1 VSLSD
6 LIAAKSSDTLLAELL
21 AALQLRG
28 FPATDWQQ
36 GSVPR
41 TLLEAYA
48 EQLASFSTAQA
59 AVAAGGF
66 LDTATGAWLTLLAE
80 QNFDVAR
87 KEALTTK
94 GTVRLTA
101 AGGSGPHTIA
111 VGQLWVSTSSG
122 KRFTNVEGG
131 TLTLG
136 GTLDLE
142 FEAESPGSAFNV
154 GSSTITTLITSL
166 AGVTVN
172 NPASPWIT
180 RAGTDEE
187 SDTSLRQRCRD
198 RLPTIGTGATAS
210 AYRTWA
216 QEASEE
222 VRRVLV
228 STDDGT
234 GLVSVVVAGDDGP
247 VSGDALTDV
256 EDYVADR
263 KPLTDTVDVAN
274 ATAVPVDV
282 TATLYGAATF
292 ETAALAAAEDAVAA
306 VINGFEIG
314 GTAFRAALIEA
325 LMSPEGVQ
333 NVVIATP
340 SGDTALA
347 DDEVA
352 TVGTLTLTWSS
363 L

>member
-1 VSLSD
+1 MSLAD
-6 LIAAKSSDTLLAELL
+6 LITAKSSDVLLAELL
-21 AALQLRG
+21 AELQTRG
-28 FPATDWQQ
+28 FPATDWQP

-66 LDTATGAWLTLLAE
+66 LDTSSGAWLTLLAD
-80 QNFDVAR
+80 QFFDVDR

-101 AGGSGPHTIA
+101 AGGAGPYTITI
-111 VGQLWVSTSSG
+111 GQLWVATSSG

-131 TLTLG
+131 TLTLA

-142 FEAESPGSAFNV
+142 FEAESPGSAYNV
-154 GSSTITTLITSL
+154 GSSTITTLVTSL

-187 SDTSLRQRCRD
+187 ADAALRQRCRD

-210 AYRTWA
+210 AYRTWS

-228 STDDGT
+228 SGDGGT
-234 GLVSVVVAGDDGP
+234 GEVTVVIAGDDGP
-247 VSGDALTDV
+247 VSAGAVTDV
-256 EDYVADR
+256 ETALGER
-263 KPLTDTVDVAN
+263 KPITDTLDVQN
-274 ATAVPVDV
+274 AVAEPIDV
-282 TATLYGAATF
+282 TATLYGEATY
-292 ETAALAAAEDAVAA
+292 EDAALAEAEDAVAA
-306 VINGFEIG
+306 AINAFEIG
-314 GTAFRAALIEA
+314 GTVYRAALIEA
-325 LMSPEGVQ
+325 LMSPDGVQ
-333 NVVIATP
+333 NVVVSTPASDTVLAAT
-340 SGDTALA
+340 
-347 DDEVA
+347 EVA
-352 TVGTLTLTWSS
+352 TVGTITLTWSS

>member
-1 VSLSD
+1 MSLAD
-6 LIAAKSSDTLLAELL
+6 LITAKSADELL
-21 AALQLRG
+21 EELLTELQGRG
-28 FPATDWQQ
+28 FPATDWQP

-66 LDTATGAWLTLLAE
+66 LDTSSGAWLTLLAE
-80 QNFDVAR
+80 QVFDVER

-101 AGGSGPHTIA
+101 AAGAGPYTIT
-111 VGQLWVSTSSG
+111 VGQLWVATASG
-122 KRFTNVEGG
+122 KRFTNVAGG
-131 TLTLG
+131 TLTIG

-142 FEAESPGSAFNV
+142 FEAESPGASFNV
-154 GSSTITTLITSL
+154 GSATITTLVTSL

-228 STDDGT
+228 SADGGT
-234 GLVSVVVAGDDGP
+234 GEVTVVIAGDDGP
-247 VSGDALTDV
+247 VSSGAVTDV
-256 EDYVADR
+256 EDALDER
-263 KPLTDTVDVAN
+263 KPITDTVDVQN
-274 ATAVPVDV
+274 AVAEPINV
-282 TATLYGAATF
+282 TATLYGDATF
-292 ETAALAAAEDAVAA
+292 EESALAEAEDAVAA
-306 VINGFEIG
+306 VINAFSIG
-314 GTAFRAALIEA
+314 GTVYRAAIIEA

-333 NVVIATP
+333 NVVVSAP
-340 SGDTALA
+340 ASDTALA
-347 DDEVA
+347 ATEVA
-352 TVGTLTLTWSS
+352 TVGTITLTWSS